1 MAEAHSINDVFR
13 NAMLAHRAGRLVEA
27 EAGYHEVLRRR
38 PAEPRALHFLGL
50 LQFHRGDREGG
61 IERVLH
67 SLRGDPGNAR
77 AWNDLGGMFIALG
90 HTADAKDA
98 YRRASEVAPG
108 SAEGCYNLGIALR
121 NENDF
126 EGAISGLREAIARE
140 ADYSRAYE
148 ALGALLY
155 QLGREAEAAK
165 VYADWSAQEP
175 SNAKA
180 SHMAAAMSGQ
190 NAPGRASNEYVR
202 QLFDAS
208 AESFDAALE
217 RLDYHAPP
225 AVAKALSQ
233 RVHGKLPTVLD
244 AGCGTGLCGPLVRAL
259 CAHLVGVD
267 LSPKMIERARAR
279 ECYDELVAAE
289 LTAFLHGR
297 PRAFDAMVSTD
308 TLIYFGALD
317 QVFAAANE
325 SLRDAGWLIFTLEAL
340 DPNATDDYAL
350 EVHGRYAHSENYVR
364 KALAVANF
372 HVDAFTLGIFRKERD
387 QDVPGFLVV
396 ARQNQRLQRL

>member
-1 MAEAHSINDVFR
+1 MAEGHSINDVFR
-13 NAMLAHRAGRLVEA
+13 NAMLAHRAGRLIEA
-27 EAGYHEVLRRR
+27 EAGYHEVLRHR
-38 PAEPRALHFLGL
+38 PAEPKALHFLGL
-50 LQFHRGDREGG
+50 LQFHRGDPEGG

-90 HTADAKDA
+90 RTADAKDA
-98 YRRASEVAPG
+98 YRRAAEVGPG
-108 SAEGCYNLGIALR
+108 SAEGCYNLGISLR

-126 EGAISGLREAIARE
+126 EGAISSLREAIARE
-140 ADYSRAYE
+140 AGYSRAYE
-148 ALGALLY
+148 ALGAVLY
-155 QLGREAEAAK
+155 QLGRESEAAK
-165 VYADWSAQEP
+165 VYVDWSAREP
-175 SNAKA
+175 SNVKA

-217 RLDYHAPP
+217 RLDYQAPA

-233 RVHGKLPTVLD
+233 RLNGKLPTVLD
-244 AGCGTGLCGPLVRAL
+244 AGCGTGLCGPFIRPL

-267 LSPKMIERARAR
+267 LSPKMLERARAR
-279 ECYDELVAAE
+279 ACYDDLVAAE
-289 LTAFLHGR
+289 LTDFLHR
-297 PRAFDAMVSTD
+297 QSRAFDAVVSAD
-308 TLIYFGALD
+308 TLIYFGALE

-325 SLRDAGWLIFTLEAL
+325 SLRDAGWLVFTVEAL
-340 DPNATDDYAL
+340 DPNATDDFRL

-364 KALAVANF
+364 KALAAANF
-372 HVDAFTLGIFRKERD
+372 HLDALTPGTHRKERD
-387 QDVPGFLVV
+387 RDVPGYLVV
-396 ARQNQRLQRL
+396 ARRKQKILS

>member
-1 MAEAHSINDVFR
+1 MTERHSINDVLR
-13 NAMLAHRAGRLVEA
+13 DAMLAHRTGRLVEA

-38 PAEPRALHFLGL
+38 PAEPRVLYFLGL

-90 HTADAKDA
+90 RTADAKDA
-98 YRRASEVAPG
+98 YRRAAEVAPG
-108 SAEGCYNLGIALR
+108 SAEGCYNLGISLR

-126 EGAISGLREAIARE
+126 EGAILSLREAITRE
-140 ADYSRAYE
+140 ADSSRA
-148 ALGALLY
+148 
-155 QLGREAEAAK
+155 
-165 VYADWSAQEP
+165 
-175 SNAKA
+175 NAKA
-180 SHMAAAMSGQ
+180 RHMAAAMSGQ
-190 NAPGRASNEYVR
+190 NAPSRASNEYVR

-217 RLDYHAPP
+217 RLDYRGPP

-233 RVHGKLPTVLD
+233 RAHGKLPMVLD
-244 AGCGTGLCGPLVRAL
+244 AGCGTGLCGPLIRAL

-279 ECYDELVAAE
+279 ECYDELVDAE
-289 LTAFLHGR
+289 LTEFLHRR
-297 PRAFDAMVSTD
+297 PGAFDAVVSAD
-308 TLIYFGALD
+308 TLVYFGALE
-317 QVFAAANE
+317 QVFAAANG
-325 SLRDAGWLIFTLEAL
+325 SLRDAGWLVFTLEAL
-340 DPNATDDYAL
+340 DPNETDDYTL
-350 EVHGRYAHSENYVR
+350 KVHGRYAHSEDYVR
-364 KALAVANF
+364 KALAAANF
-372 HVDAFTLGIFRKERD
+372 HVDALTPDTFRKERD

-396 ARQNQRLQRL
+396 ARKN